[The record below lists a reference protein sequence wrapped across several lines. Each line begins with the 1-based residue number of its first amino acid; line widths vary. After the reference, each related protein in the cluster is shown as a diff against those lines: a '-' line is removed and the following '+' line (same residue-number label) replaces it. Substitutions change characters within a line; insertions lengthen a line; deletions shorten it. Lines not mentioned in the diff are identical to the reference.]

1 MNIIET
7 KTKEQTFTDLI
18 LGMKENNKDTTEIQ
32 GKVISKARQL
42 PLSDKNN
49 GLNNV
54 KQESLSPYKS
64 FQRKNNGLKKT
75 GGQ

>member
-32 GKVISKARQL
+32 GKAI
-42 PLSDKNN
+42 P
-49 GLNNV
+49 
-54 KQESLSPYKS
+54 
-64 FQRKNNGLKKT
+64 T
-75 GGQ
+75 T